1 MDGSLLWEPV
11 RTPPTDEPGPADA
24 ELPCVDSPD
33 TWLASPAMTD
43 LPAATH
49 RLQAVA
55 ARSGLVMDVRRFPA
69 GTKTATQAAV
79 AVGCDVA
86 AIVKSLV
93 FVVDD
98 EPVVALVPGDHRLD
112 TERLARAAGGT
123 RARRATLD
131 EVREATGF
139 AAGGTPPFG
148 YPRPLRVFADPL
160 LARNDPVWAAAGTPD
175 TVFPV
180 SVPELLRISRA
191 VEAEIAERP

>member
-1 MDGSLLWEPV
+1 
-11 RTPPTDEPGPADA
+11 
-24 ELPCVDSPD
+24 
-33 TWLASPAMTD
+33 MTE
-43 LPAATH
+43 LPAASR
-49 RLQAVA
+49 RLQAA
-55 ARSGLVMDVRRFPA
+55 ATRSGLVVDILRFPV
-69 GTKTATQAAV
+69 GTKTATQAAA

-98 EPVVALVPGDHRLD
+98 EPVVALVPGDRRLD
-112 TERLARAAGGT
+112 TERLARVAGGS

-148 YPRPLRVFADPL
+148 YPQPLRVFADPL
-160 LARNDPVWAAAGTPD
+160 LARHDPVWAAAGTPD
-175 TVFPV
+175 TVFAV
-180 SVPELLRISRA
+180 SVPDLLRISGA

>member
-1 MDGSLLWEPV
+1 
-11 RTPPTDEPGPADA
+11 
-24 ELPCVDSPD
+24 
-33 TWLASPAMTD
+33 MTD
-43 LPAATH
+43 LPAAT
-49 RLQAVA
+49 RRVQAA
-55 ARSGLVMDVRRFPA
+55 AAQAGLVIDVRRFPA
-69 GTKTATQAAV
+69 GTKTADQAAA

-98 EPVVALVPGDHRLD
+98 EPVVALVPGDRRLD
-112 TERLARAAGGT
+112 VEALARVAGGT

-160 LARNDPVWAAAGTPD
+160 LARHDPVCA
-175 TVFPV
+175 VFL
-180 SVPELLRISRA
+180 S
-191 VEAEIAERP
+191 